1 MSDVKII
8 IRAVKV
14 GDGHISGT
22 YFFRMIEN
30 PFLKGFIVVADD
42 VQRMVDIIYGEIPE
56 ILEIEI
62 SSVIS
67 SFLGCWDEDA
77 RKNK

>member
-1 MSDVKII
+1 
-8 IRAVKV
+8 
-14 GDGHISGT
+14 
-22 YFFRMIEN
+22 MIEN
-30 PFLKGFIVVADD
+30 PFLKSFIVVADD

-77 RKNK
+77 